1 MYHLIISLYENYTKL
16 MKIIIKQDCK
26 YRTSRII
33 NPSSF
38 ISPLS
43 LCHVSTNNVPLCI
56 VKSALSQYDERIFI
70 FLLLSDN
77 IFYPHSIYI
86 YIFHDAPFNN
96 VLYYSSRILNRK
108 YRIAVDKSVSRG
120 GKEISLKILRH
131 SVKYCPRYRTY
142 AIIHF
147 DVESHCPSFAYLTII
162 VISVYEYVPRYFIR
176 SDYFYHSPK

>member
-96 VLYYSSRILNRK
+96 VPILLFEDLESKIQNSGRQK
-108 YRIAVDKSVSRG
+108 RIAWRKSDLLKNITAQREILS
-120 GKEISLKILRH
+120 EISHI
-131 SVKYCPRYRTY
+131 C
-142 AIIHF
+142 
-147 DVESHCPSFAYLTII
+147 
-162 VISVYEYVPRYFIR
+162 
-176 SDYFYHSPK
+176 YHSFRC